1 MGLNHSHRVFSEDEL
16 DAYRDLTYLSTHE
29 ILHAFNVFASL
40 DPQMTRSIIQDHENT
55 VLPKN
60 IILTLPQLRAN
71 PFKHRILSVCIWWN
85 LQSMV
90 NVTVWLC
97 RAAKENIST
106 LGSRTSSVYGSH
118 LVLVW
123 NPCLLYAR
131 SSNVQVRNKNTVS
144 A

>member
-1 MGLNHSHRVFSEDEL
+1 MGLNHSHRVFTEDEL

-71 PFKHRILSVCIWWN
+71 PFKHRILSVSI
-85 LQSMV
+85 MV
-90 NVTVWLC
+90 NKIAWLLV
-97 RAAKENIST
+97 AEQFL
-106 LGSRTSSVYGSH
+106 LGALEKASKARGYSAVH
-118 LVLVW
+118 R
-123 NPCLLYAR
+123 LLK
-131 SSNVQVRNKNTVS
+131 VRIGIRII
-144 A
+144 